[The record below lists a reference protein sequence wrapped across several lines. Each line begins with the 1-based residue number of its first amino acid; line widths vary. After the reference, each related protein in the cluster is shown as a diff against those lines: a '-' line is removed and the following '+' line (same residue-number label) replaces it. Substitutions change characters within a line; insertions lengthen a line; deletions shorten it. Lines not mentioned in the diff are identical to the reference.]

1 MNDRIKFLGVNNCQ
15 EMIGH
20 QMCSTSE
27 LCIITTYPVYDICI
41 YIYNCHMDSYHMA
54 STCIIIIHKRKNN
67 MQFTYQV
74 LLVLIAHTKI
84 LSETL

>member
-1 MNDRIKFLGVNNCQ
+1 MNDTIEFLGVNNCK

-41 YIYNCHMDSYHMA
+41 YVIVIW
-54 STCIIIIHKRKNN
+54 TVIIWH
-67 MQFTYQV
+67 QHV
-74 LLVLIAHTKI
+74 
-84 LSETL
+84 